1 MGTLGSIVYRQTDG
15 GSDNDA
21 IVTHIFHWLLVH
33 MGVVEK
39 VVWLRL
45 KSKHSHNY
53 ADRGFSMIKEKL
65 WGKRGG

>member
-1 MGTLGSIVYRQTDG
+1 
-15 GSDNDA
+15 
-21 IVTHIFHWLLVH
+21 

-53 ADRGFSMIKEKL
+53 ADRVFSMIKEKL
-65 WGKRGG
+65 WGKRGGGPGCAAPWDMEAIVKDALKSQN